1 MVVECVISISVP
13 SEFNS
18 SKLPTEPGVYL
29 FKDGKGEII
38 YIGKAK
44 NLKSR
49 VRCYFSNSEQSQ
61 KTQLLVPKIR
71 VIEWIIVNN
80 EVEALLLENK
90 LVKQHKPKYNVDLKD
105 AKTFAYIALSKEAYP
120 RIFTT
125 RKPSS
130 RLETFGPYTDG
141 YLRRELQRLVINV
154 FKIRVCKK
162 FPKRACLN
170 FHIGLC
176 TAPCTSN
183 VTQQQYNLQVEQV
196 RSFLMGN
203 YEKIMEMLNSQ
214 MRKAS
219 KEVEYERAL
228 ELRNQIASI
237 QLLTQRQVV
246 DTHRG
251 YDQDVIAFRQLGD
264 KLLVVHMG
272 VRKGVL
278 LGKNE
283 YILDFQPQI
292 EQDFLKEF
300 YNTKQIPQEILLNK
314 AAWTDPDEK
323 AALQDYFSTL
333 RCAQVTLTIPKKG
346 DELHLIK
353 LAEKNIEANLNE
365 NGTLGD
371 LQKAL
376 NLPSIPRIIEC
387 FDVSN
392 FGKEHIVSGMVRFTD
407 GNPDKSNYRR
417 FKIKTVTGQDDFAS
431 MKEAVIRRYKRL
443 VIEEAQFP
451 DLVVVDGGSGQVTA
465 AKAALK
471 SLGLQIPLI
480 GIAKKYEEIFL
491 PNEVAP
497 RCFNKNSRMM
507 LLLRRIRDSA
517 HNFSVSYSR
526 KRRQMKVRGEF
537 KNKSVV

>member
-1 MVVECVISISVP
+1 LVVERVISISAP
-13 SEFNS
+13 SQFNS
-18 SKLPTEPGVYL
+18 SEIPTEPGVYL
-29 FKDGKGEII
+29 FKDDKGEII

-44 NLKSR
+44 NLRSR
-49 VRCYFSNSEQSQ
+49 VRCYFSSSEQSQ
-61 KTQLLVPKIR
+61 KTQHLVPKIR
-71 VIEWIIVNN
+71 TIEWIIVGN

-90 LVKQHKPKYNVDLKD
+90 LVKRHKPKYNVNLKD
-105 AKTFAYIALSKEAYP
+105 AKTYAYIALSKERYP
-120 RIFTT
+120 RIFAT

-130 RLETFGPYTDG
+130 RLDMFGPYTDG
-141 YLRRELQRLVINV
+141 YLRRELQRLVIKV

-176 TAPCTSN
+176 TAPCTGN
-183 VTQQQYNLQVEQV
+183 VTQQQYNEQVEQA
-196 RSFLMGN
+196 RSFLMGD
-203 YEKIMEMLNSQ
+203 YERITGLLNSE

-246 DTHRG
+246 DGHRR
-251 YDQDVIAFRQLGD
+251 YDQDVIAFRRLGD

-278 LGKNE
+278 LGKKE
-283 YILDFQPQI
+283 YTLDFEPQI

-300 YNTKQIPQEILLNK
+300 YNTKQIPQEILLNT
-314 AAWTDPDEK
+314 AAWTDPEEK

-333 RCAQVTLTIPKKG
+333 RGAQVNLTIPKKG
-346 DELHLIK
+346 DELHLIQ
-353 LAEKNIEANLNE
+353 LAEKNIEANLDE
-365 NGTLGD
+365 DSALVD
-371 LQKAL
+371 LQTAL
-376 NLPSIPRIIEC
+376 NLPSLPRIIEC

-392 FGKEHIVSGMVRFTD
+392 LGKEHVVSGMVRFTD

-431 MKEAVIRRYKRL
+431 MNEAVSRRYKRL
-443 VIEEAQFP
+443 VNEEAQLP
-451 DLVVVDGGSGQVTA
+451 DLVVVDGGSGQVTT

-480 GIAKKYEEIFL
+480 GLAKKYEEIFL
-491 PNEVAP
+491 PDEVTP
-497 RCFNKNSRMM
+497 RRFNKNSRMM

-526 KRRQMKVRGEF
+526 KRRQMKVRDEF
-537 KNKSVV
+537 KAKWVV

>member
-1 MVVECVISISVP
+1 MISISAP
-13 SEFNS
+13 SQFNS
-18 SKLPTEPGVYL
+18 SEIPTEPGVYL
-29 FKDGKGEII
+29 FKDAKGEII

-44 NLKSR
+44 NLRSR
-49 VRCYFSNSEQSQ
+49 VRCYFSSSEQSQ
-61 KTQLLVPKIR
+61 KTQHLVPKIR
-71 VIEWIIVNN
+71 AIEWIIVGN

-90 LVKQHKPKYNVDLKD
+90 LVKQHKPKYNVNLKD
-105 AKTFAYIALSKEAYP
+105 AKTYAYIALSKETYP

-130 RLETFGPYTDG
+130 RLDMFGPYTDG
-141 YLRRELQRLVINV
+141 YLRRELQRLVIKV

-176 TAPCTSN
+176 TAPCTGN
-183 VTQQQYNLQVEQV
+183 VTQQQYNEQVEQA

-203 YEKIMEMLNSQ
+203 YEQITEMLNSEMQ
-214 MRKAS
+214 KAS

-246 DTHRG
+246 DGHRR
-251 YDQDVIAFRQLGD
+251 YDQDVIAFRRLGD
-264 KLLVVHMG
+264 KLLVVQMG

-278 LGKNE
+278 LGKKE
-283 YILDFQPQI
+283 YTLDFEPQI

-300 YNTKQIPQEILLNK
+300 YNTKQIPREILLNTV
-314 AAWTDPDEK
+314 AWTDPEEK
-323 AALQDYFSTL
+323 VALQDYFSTL
-333 RCAQVTLTIPKKG
+333 RGAQVNLTIPKEG

-353 LAEKNIEANLNE
+353 LAEKNIEANLDE
-365 NGTLGD
+365 DSALVD
-371 LQKAL
+371 LQTAL
-376 NLPSIPRIIEC
+376 NLPSFPRIIEC

-392 FGKEHIVSGMVRFTD
+392 LGKEHVVSGMVRFTD

-431 MKEAVIRRYKRL
+431 MNEAVTRRYKRL
-443 VIEEAQFP
+443 VNEEAQLP

-480 GIAKKYEEIFL
+480 GLAKKYEEIFL
-491 PNEVAP
+491 PDEVTP
-497 RCFNKNSRMM
+497 RRFNKNSRMM

-526 KRRQMKVRGEF
+526 KRRQMKVRDEF
-537 KNKSVV
+537 KTK

>member
-1 MVVECVISISVP
+1 LVVERVISISAP

-18 SKLPTEPGVYL
+18 SEIPTEPGVYL
-29 FKDGKGEII
+29 FKDDKGEII

-44 NLKSR
+44 NLRSR

-61 KTQLLVPKIR
+61 KTQHLVPKIR
-71 VIEWIIVNN
+71 AIEWIIVGN

-90 LVKQHKPKYNVDLKD
+90 LVKRHKPKYNVNLKD
-105 AKTFAYIALSKEAYP
+105 AKTYAYIAISKERYP
-120 RIFTT
+120 RIFAT

-130 RLETFGPYTDG
+130 RLDMFGPYTDG
-141 YLRRELQRLVINV
+141 YLRRELQRLVIKV

-176 TAPCTSN
+176 TAPCTGN
-183 VTQQQYNLQVEQV
+183 VTQQQYNEQVEQT

-203 YEKIMEMLNSQ
+203 YEQITGMLNSEMQ
-214 MRKAS
+214 KAS

-246 DTHRG
+246 DGHRR
-251 YDQDVIAFRQLGD
+251 YDQDVIAFRRLGD
-264 KLLVVHMG
+264 KLLVVQMG

-278 LGKNE
+278 LGKKE
-283 YILDFQPQI
+283 YTLDFEPQI

-300 YNTKQIPQEILLNK
+300 YNTTQIPQEILLNT
-314 AAWTDPDEK
+314 AAWTDPEEK

-333 RCAQVTLTIPKKG
+333 RGAQVNLTIPKKG
-346 DELHLIK
+346 DELHLIQ
-353 LAEKNIEANLNE
+353 LAEKNIEANLDE
-365 NGTLGD
+365 DSTLVD
-371 LQKAL
+371 LQTAL
-376 NLPSIPRIIEC
+376 NLPSLPRIIEC

-392 FGKEHIVSGMVRFTD
+392 LGKEHVVSGMVRFTD

-431 MKEAVIRRYKRL
+431 MNEAVSRRYKRL
-443 VIEEAQFP
+443 VNEEAQLP
-451 DLVVVDGGSGQVTA
+451 DLVVVDGGSGQVTT

-480 GIAKKYEEIFL
+480 GLAKKYEEIFL
-491 PNEVAP
+491 PDEVTP
-497 RCFNKNSRMM
+497 RRFNKNSRMM

-526 KRRQMKVRGEF
+526 KRRQMKVRDEF
-537 KNKSVV
+537 KAKWVV